1 MMRSGKRRTPTEP
14 CWDFW
19 RRPTRPPPMARAGTG
34 RPWNVPLMRS
44 VPGCRNADGN
54 DRVFERALVVVLLTG
69 PAGLKARRFEAES
82 LAAGGAQ
89 RNQHSER
96 QHLPCRRVAHVQD
109 GQVEIVAERPQH
121 IEAAAR
127 PKEARFEKRR

>member
-19 RRPTRPPPMARAGTG
+19 RTPTRPPPMARAGTG

-44 VPGCRNADGN
+44 APDCQNADGN
-54 DRVFERALVVVLLTG
+54 DRVFERAPGVGLLTG

-82 LAAGGAQ
+82 LAAGASKRKQ
-89 RNQHSER
+89 EPER
-96 QHLPCRRVAHVQD
+96 KDLPCRRVA
-109 GQVEIVAERPQH
+109 
-121 IEAAAR
+121 
-127 PKEARFEKRR
+127 